1 MAAKIMKPSVY
12 MISVCFDGSTAPSF
26 LAAASMLVQDTRV
39 EKCSTGWLA
48 LKGFMW
54 APIEFL

>member
-39 EKCSTGWLA
+39 EKCSTDWLA

-54 APIEFL
+54 APY